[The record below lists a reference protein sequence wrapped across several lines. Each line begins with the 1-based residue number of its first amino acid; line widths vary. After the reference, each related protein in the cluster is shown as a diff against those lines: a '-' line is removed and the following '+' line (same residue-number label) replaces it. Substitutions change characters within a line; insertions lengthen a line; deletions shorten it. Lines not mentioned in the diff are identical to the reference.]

1 MGQREVA
8 HREEDREREEPAA
21 RADSGQMSGS
31 LVGKSA
37 GRSGRGSGAGVFAL
51 FRLFPLRGAQGL
63 EDVGKYH
70 LGSILWVA
78 EKKLW
83 WVICP

>member
-1 MGQREVA
+1 MRSEEQKRGDRQMG
-8 HREEDREREEPAA
+8 
-21 RADSGQMSGS
+21 
-31 LVGKSA
+31 VG
-37 GRSGRGSGAGVFAL
+37 GGSGAGMFAL